1 MANTYTQLFVH
12 LVFAVQNRQALISET
27 WKDELYKYIT
37 GIISNKGHKI
47 LSIGGVSDHIHI
59 LIGVIPDQSI
69 SSLVADIKRS
79 SSLWINEKR
88 LTTGKFAW
96 QEGFGAFSYGKSQ
109 VHAVCEYIENQEEH
123 HKNQSFRD
131 EYIKF
136 LELFGIDYNKDYIFY

>member
-109 VHAVCEYIENQEEH
+109 VHDVCEYIENQEEH
-123 HKNQSFRD
+123 
-131 EYIKF
+131 
-136 LELFGIDYNKDYIFY
+136 NKI

>member
-12 LVFAVQNRQALISET
+12 FVFAVQNRQALISKT

-37 GIISNKGHKI
+37 GIVTNKGHKL
-47 LSIGGVSDHIHI
+47 LSIGGVADHIHV
-59 LIGVIPDQSI
+59 LIGVSPNQSV

-79 SSLWINEKR
+79 SSLWINER
-88 LTTGKFAW
+88 NLTAGKFAW

-109 VHAVCEYIENQEEH
+109 VHDVCEYIENQEEH
-123 HKNQSFRD
+123 HKIQSFRD

>member
-12 LVFAVQNRQALISET
+12 FVFAVQNRQALISKT

-37 GIISNKGHKI
+37 GIVANKGHKL
-47 LSIGGVSDHIHI
+47 LSIGGVADHIHV
-59 LIGVIPDQSI
+59 LIGVSPNQSV

-79 SSLWINEKR
+79 SSLWINER
-88 LTTGKFAW
+88 NLTAGKFAW

-109 VHAVCEYIENQEEH
+109 VHDVALYIENQEEH
-123 HKNQSFRD
+123 HKKQTFKD

-136 LELFGIDYNKDYIFY
+136 LELFGIDYNSDYIFY

>member
-12 LVFAVQNRQALISET
+12 LVFAVQNRQALISKT

-47 LSIGGVSDHIHI
+47 LSIGGVSDHIQI

>member
-12 LVFAVQNRQALISET
+12 FVFAVQNRQALISKT

-37 GIISNKGHKI
+37 GIVTNKGHKL
-47 LSIGGVSDHIHI
+47 LSIGGVADHIHV
-59 LIGVIPDQSI
+59 LIGVSPNQSV

-79 SSLWINEKR
+79 SSLWINER
-88 LTTGKFAW
+88 NLTAGKFAW

-109 VHAVCEYIENQEEH
+109 VHDVALYIENQEEH
-123 HKNQSFRD
+123 HKKQTFKD

-136 LELFGIDYNKDYIFY
+136 LELFGIDYNSDYIFY

>member
-12 LVFAVQNRQALISET
+12 LVFAVQNRQALISKT

-37 GIISNKGHKI
+37 GIISNKGHKL

>member
-12 LVFAVQNRQALISET
+12 LVFAVQNRQALISKT

-109 VHAVCEYIENQEEH
+109 VHAVCEYNENQEEH
-123 HKNQSFRD
+123 HKKQSCRD

-136 LELFGIDYNKDYIFY
+136 LELFGVDYNKDYIFY